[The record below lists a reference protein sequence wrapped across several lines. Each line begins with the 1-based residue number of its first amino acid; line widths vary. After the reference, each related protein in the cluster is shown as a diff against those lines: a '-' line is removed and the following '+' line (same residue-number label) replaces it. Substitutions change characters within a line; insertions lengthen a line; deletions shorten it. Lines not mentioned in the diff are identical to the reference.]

1 MTIKSLIS
9 LLLLT
14 GLSFSVFAQNAKSNK
29 PQTAAQTP
37 PSQEFFPLSEVRK
50 GMRAVAYTVFEG
62 SEPKAFDLEVLGVL
76 EGFNSPKQNAIVVRL
91 MGPDT
96 ARTGVFAGMSGSPV
110 YIDGKLV
117 GAIAFAFQFS
127 KEAIGGVTPIQEM
140 VNIFEQKQ
148 PEVAAPNQPRS
159 ISFSEISFHANSPA
173 FAEFMNP
180 PPALTTNVA
189 TVSAPVL
196 KPIAT
201 PLAIT
206 GVPPEVIERFAP
218 QFQAMGLLPV
228 VGAASAAKIT
238 ELSESN
244 GNTLKPGS
252 TIVVPLVRGDYSLA
266 ASGTVTHRDGNK
278 IYAFGHPLFSVGV
291 TEWPMTEGEVVTVVP
306 SLANSFK
313 LAKPTAMVGTLRG
326 DRATGT
332 LGELGVAPT
341 MIPVEISLKTSR
353 GEIKSYKFEMVNDRF
368 FSPLLMQITTLS
380 TLLGSER
387 QFGDSTLQLQSR
399 IKLKEQPEIKLENRL
414 SSSANAPMALTFAAI
429 QPITALFN
437 SGFKELRIEKIALD
451 ITSRD
456 VRSTGKL
463 EKLWVDRTEVKRGEK
478 IRLHAFARTEGGGEY
493 VERIEVQIPEDAPLG
508 QLQVVVG
515 DGAAVQATE
524 PRSGFTPKTVGQ
536 LVRELN
542 RIRKADR
549 LYVRLSRADNGAVIN
564 NEEMPNLPP
573 SILATLGSERT
584 AGGYALTRSVTVF
597 EKELPPAEFVL
608 SGSRSLTVN
617 VVEK

>member
-1 MTIKSLIS
+1 MVIMKSLIS
-9 LLLLT
+9 LLLLL
-14 GLSFSVFAQNAKSNK
+14 GLTLLGFAQGAKPNN
-29 PQTAAQTP
+29 PQ
-37 PSQEFFPLSEVRK
+37 SQAFFPLSDVRK

-62 SEPKAFDLEVLGVL
+62 NEPKAFDLEVLGVL
-76 EGFNSPKQNAIVVRL
+76 EGFNSPKQNAIIVKL
-91 MGPDT
+91 MGSDT

-127 KEAIGGVTPIQEM
+127 KEAIGGVTPIQDM
-140 VNIFEQKQ
+140 VNIFEQK
-148 PEVAAPNQPRS
+148 EAETKSTDQPRS
-159 ISFSEISFHANSPA
+159 ISFSEISFNANSPA
-173 FAEFMNP
+173 FADFVNP
-180 PPALTTNVA
+180 PSAATTNVA
-189 TVSAPVL
+189 TAGAPVL

-228 VGAASAAKIT
+228 AGAASAAKVT
-238 ELSESN
+238 ELSEPN
-244 GNTLKPGS
+244 NNTLKPGS

-266 ASGTVTHRDGNK
+266 AAGTVTHRDGNK
-278 IYAFGHPLFSVGV
+278 IYAFGHPFLSVGV
-291 TEWPMTEGEVVTVVP
+291 TEWPMNEGEVVTVVP

-326 DRATGT
+326 DRSTGIF
-332 LGELGVAPT
+332 GELGVAPNL
-341 MIPVEISLKTSR
+341 IPVEINLKTSR
-353 GEIKSYKFEMVNDRF
+353 GETKNYKFEIVRDRF
-368 FSPLLMQITTLS
+368 LSPLLMQITTLA
-380 TLLGSER
+380 TITGSER
-387 QFGDSTLQLQSR
+387 QLGDSTLQLQST
-399 IKLKEQPEIKLENRL
+399 IKLKDQPEIKLENRL
-414 SSSANAPMALTFAAI
+414 SSSANAAMAMTFAAT
-429 QPITALFN
+429 QPIMALFN
-437 SGFKELRIEKIALD
+437 SGFKDLSIEKIALD

-463 EKLWVDRTEVKRGEK
+463 EKLWVDRTEVKRGDK
-478 IRLHAFARTEGGGEY
+478 LMLHAFARTEGGGEY

-508 QLQVVVG
+508 PLQVLVG

-524 PRSGFTPKTVGQ
+524 PRASFTPKTVGQ

-549 LYVRLSRADNGAVIN
+549 LYVRLSRSDNGAIIN
-564 NEEMPNLPP
+564 NEELPNLPP
-573 SILATLGSERT
+573 SVLATLGSERT

-597 EKELPPAEFVL
+597 EKELAPAEFVL
-608 SGSRSLTVN
+608 SGSKSLTVN
-617 VVEK
+617 ITEK